1 MNECKHTNNVA
12 DSSYIHVSI
21 VSVWCLEFTCIIVCT
36 YNVMYTCPVHLYSVV
51 LQLCVAYEYVHIV
64 VVCT

>member
-1 MNECKHTNNVA
+1 MLTR
-12 DSSYIHVSI
+12 VSI
-21 VSVWCLEFTCIIVCT
+21 ISVWYLEFTCTCIIVCT

-51 LQLCVAYEYVHIV
+51 LQLCVAYEYAHIV